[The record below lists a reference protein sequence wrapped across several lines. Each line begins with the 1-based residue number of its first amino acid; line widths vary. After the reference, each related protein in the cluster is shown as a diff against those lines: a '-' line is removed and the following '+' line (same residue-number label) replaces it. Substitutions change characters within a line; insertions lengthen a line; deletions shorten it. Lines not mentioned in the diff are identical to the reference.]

1 MLKAKIKVMVIS
13 YLPWRND
20 VSVGNTLSN
29 IFDGMQ
35 DKIEFSNIYF
45 KGGKPQNN
53 IAQKYF
59 YISEKELAKSILTRK
74 TVGKEINLD
83 TVSENSAAV
92 TNGGAYNKARQL
104 RWESLLLLQDLIG
117 IFGIGIRKNLIYL

>member
-1 MLKAKIKVMVIS
+1 MAEEKIRVLVVS

-35 DKIEFSNIYF
+35 DKVEFSNIYF

-53 IAQKYF
+53 VAQKYF
-59 YISEKELAKSILTRK
+59 YIPEKELAKSILTRQN
-74 TVGKEINLD
+74 VGKKVSLD
-83 TVSENSAAV
+83 NVSDNVV
-92 TNGGAYNKARQL
+92 TEKSGAYNRAR
-104 RWESLLLLQDLIG
+104 
-117 IFGIGIRKNLIYL
+117 